1 MTKKINK
8 LIIWDQKK
16 LPGNNKVIFL
26 WNKRSEKYNSII
38 NYIDENSKKIK
49 TKVLD
54 LFGNFG
60 KSKIGNLNI
69 VDYYNLE
76 KKILVIGIY
85 HSLLK
90 KTFINKIFLKL

>member
-8 LIIWDQKK
+8 LIIWDQK

-38 NYIDENSKKIK
+38 NYIDENSKKNQ

-54 LFGNFG
+54 LFGNFENR
-60 KSKIGNLNI
+60 K
-69 VDYYNLE
+69 LE
-76 KKILVIGIY
+76 
-85 HSLLK
+85 
-90 KTFINKIFLKL
+90 T